1 MIRLYDYWRSSA
13 SYRVRIALNMTGED
27 WTSIPVNLVDGE
39 QQSDAHLA
47 RNPQGLVPAIEMDG
61 MLMTQSL
68 SIIEYLDETRGLG
81 LLPKSPHDRAK
92 VRALSHA
99 IAIDIHPICNLRV
112 AKFAATQGGDITME
126 SWMKAHIE
134 PGLSAFEAMLEG
146 GNFCFGDDVSLADL
160 CLMPQVY
167 NAERWGVDM
176 SEMPKIQKV
185 ARNLSGIQAFAD
197 ASPDAMKPAP

>member
-47 RNPQGLVPAIEMDG
+47 RNPQGLVPAIEVDG

-68 SIIEYLDETRGLG
+68 AIIEYLDETRGLG
-81 LLPKSPHDRAK
+81 LLPTSPQDRAK

-167 NAERWGVDM
+167 NAERWGIDM

-197 ASPDAMKPAP
+197 AHPDAMKPAH

>member
-27 WTSIPVNLVDGE
+27 WTSVPVNLVDGE

-47 RNPQGLVPAIEMDG
+47 RNPQGLVPAIEVDG

-68 SIIEYLDETRGLG
+68 AIIEYLDETRGLG
-81 LLPKSPHDRAK
+81 LLPKSPQDRAK

-126 SWMKAHIE
+126 SWMKAHIG

-146 GNFCFGDDVSLADL
+146 GSFCFGDDVSLADL
-160 CLMPQVY
+160 CLMPQIY
-167 NAERWGVDM
+167 NAERWGIDI

-185 ARNLSGIQAFAD
+185 ARNLSGVHAFAD
-197 ASPDAMKPAP
+197 APPDAMKPAP